1 MPSRGILGVGSALV
15 DVLARVDEAFLPRV
29 GGEKGGMMM
38 VESERQD
45 EWISALA
52 APPAMAPGGAAGNTI
67 FALAHLGMPV
77 AMLSKLGRDECG
89 AFYRQRLLEAGGSD
103 IEFLETDAARTG
115 RCLSLVTPD
124 SERTMR
130 SYLGASQLLTAA
142 EAAAVD
148 YARYDLVYVEGYLL
162 FLPDVVP
169 TILRCARKAGCR
181 TAVDLASFEVVRIF
195 REQLLELLKHD
206 VDLVFANEEEAAALL
221 GDGLS
226 EQEMALRLGQ
236 ICEVA
241 AVTLGRRGSLIVRS
255 GTLTPV
261 AAVPARAVDTT
272 AAGDSWAAGFLY
284 GYLCGLPDAACG
296 RVGSLV
302 AAEVVQVMG
311 SELPPERWKSIRLEI
326 QTMKA

>member
-15 DVLARVDEAFLPRV
+15 DVLARVDDAFLPRV
-29 GGEKGGMMM
+29 GGEKGGMVM

-45 EWISALA
+45 EWIAALPY
-52 APPAMAPGGAAGNTI
+52 PPAMAPGGAAGNTI
-67 FALAHLGMPV
+67 FALARMGMPV
-77 AMLSKLGRDECG
+77 AMLSKLGQDDCG
-89 AFYRQRLLEAGGSD
+89 AFYRKRLLEAGGTD
-103 IEFLETDAARTG
+103 AEFLETNAARTG
-115 RCLSLVTPD
+115 RCLSLITPD

-148 YARYDLVYVEGYLL
+148 YSRYDLVYVEGYLL

-169 TILRCARKAGCR
+169 TVLRCARKAGCR

-195 REQLLELLKHD
+195 REQLLELLEHD

-221 GDGLS
+221 GDGFS
-226 EQEMALRLGQ
+226 EQEMAFRLGEL
-236 ICEVA
+236 CDVA
-241 AVTLGRRGSLIVRS
+241 AVKLGSRGSLIVHN
-255 GTLTPV
+255 GVLTPV
-261 AAVPARAVDTT
+261 AAVPAQAVDTT

-284 GYLCGLPDAACG
+284 GYLHGLPDASCG
-296 RVGSLV
+296 RLGSLV

-311 SELPPERWKSIRLEI
+311 SELPPKRWDMIRMEI